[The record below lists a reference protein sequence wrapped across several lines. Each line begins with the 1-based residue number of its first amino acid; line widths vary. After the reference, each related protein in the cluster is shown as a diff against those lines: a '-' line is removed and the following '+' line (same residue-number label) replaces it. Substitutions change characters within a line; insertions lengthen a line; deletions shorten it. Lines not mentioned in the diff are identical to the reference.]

1 MIYAAISLALIV
13 LIITFPLYSGIIK
26 MRINELWGNGLTA
39 KGDEQVNVMPVSIRW
54 SNKNMQIA
62 YLYLAGWIL
71 RKNASDSKDKIQFI
85 KSYFI
90 REFGEFHSENQAE
103 LVNAMKLNTNI
114 RSVSNWILHYLK
126 DGSERTK
133 IIDFLFEI
141 AKVDGQI
148 IDREFVAIVRLAE
161 LIGVRASYIEKK
173 LKEFNDQKFRTYNE
187 SRIFDRAGE
196 RRTKALLVLQ
206 LAEGFTENQLKRA
219 YRKMAKRYHP
229 DAQKSQGVEDK
240 RMNNEKFLQIQE
252 AYEYLSGSK

>member
-1 MIYAAISLALIV
+1 MAF
-13 LIITFPLYSGIIK
+13 LIILLILIGIFSPVILGFAK
-26 MRINELWGNGLTA
+26 QRFQLFSNGAQTE
-39 KGDEQVNVMPVSIRW
+39 DEIVNSMPVSIRW

-62 YLYLAGWIL
+62 YLYLAGWML

-85 KSYFI
+85 KSYFV

-103 LVNAMKLNTNI
+103 LVNAMKHNTNI

-126 DGSERTK
+126 EGTERTK

-187 SRIFDRAGE
+187 SRSFDRAGE
-196 RRTKALLVLQ
+196 KRTKALLELQ
-206 LAEGFTENQLKRA
+206 LTEGYTENQLKRA

-229 DAQKSQGVEDK
+229 DTQKSQSTEDK
-240 RMNNEKFLQIQE
+240 RVTNEKFLQIQE
-252 AYEYLSGSK
+252 AYEYLLGSK

>member
-1 MIYAAISLALIV
+1 MAF
-13 LIITFPLYSGIIK
+13 LIILLILIGIFSPVILGFAK
-26 MRINELWGNGLTA
+26 QRFQLFSNGAQTE
-39 KGDEQVNVMPVSIRW
+39 DEIVNSMPVSIRW

-62 YLYLAGWIL
+62 YLYLAGWLL

-85 KSYFI
+85 KSYFV
-90 REFGEFHSENQAE
+90 REFGEFHSENRAE
-103 LVNAMKLNTNI
+103 LVNAMKHNTNI

-126 DGSERTK
+126 EGTERTK

-187 SRIFDRAGE
+187 SRVFDGAGE
-196 RRTKALLVLQ
+196 KRTKALLELQ
-206 LAEGFTENQLKRA
+206 LTEGYTENQLKRA

-229 DAQKSQGVEDK
+229 DAQKSQSLEDK
-240 RMNNEKFLQIQE
+240 RMTNEKFLQIQE
-252 AYEYLSGSK
+252 AYEYLLGSK